1 MQALQFHHA
10 TGPAQRV
17 QKEMPKATGY
27 DVVVSVEAVA
37 VNPVDLKVK
46 STIQDASNGKTIGW
60 DAAGIITDVGEQCQN
75 FQVGDK
81 VFYAGDIG
89 RDGCYATHQLVDSR
103 IIAKAPKS
111 LQPHQAAALPLTA
124 LTAWESLF
132 DRLKIDAEKDR
143 DKTLLIIGAAG
154 GVGSMAIQL
163 AKQLTSLKVVATA
176 SRPETQKWCKKL
188 GADVVISH
196 KGELK
201 DNYQAANLPAAD
213 YILCLNDSDYYYPQM
228 VELIAPQ
235 GLIAL
240 VVSFQQPVDLNL
252 LKNKSAGLVW
262 EFMFTRPNMKTAD
275 IQQQGYILQRIAEMA
290 DLNQLQPV
298 SQQHFD
304 QLTPQTLDQA
314 HHLLSLG
321 QTIGKI
327 TLGALS
333 DT

>member
-10 TGPAQRV
+10 TEPAERV
-17 QKEMPKATGY
+17 QKTMPKATGY

-46 STIQDASNGKTIGW
+46 SMIQDDANGKVIGW
-60 DAAGIITDVGEQCQN
+60 DAAGIITEVGEQCQN

-89 RDGCYATHQLVDSR
+89 RDGCYASHQLVDSR

-111 LQPHQAAALPLTA
+111 LQPHQAAGLPLTA
-124 LTAWESLF
+124 LTAWEALF
-132 DRLKIDAEKDR
+132 DRLKIDADKDR
-143 DKTLLIIGAAG
+143 NKTLLIIGAAG

-163 AKQLTSLKVVATA
+163 AKQLTSLKVIATA
-176 SRPETQKWCKKL
+176 SRPETQQWCEKL
-188 GADVVISH
+188 GADAVISH
-196 KGELK
+196 KGVLK

-213 YILCLNDSDYYYPQM
+213 YILCLNDSDYYYPHM

-252 LKNKSAGLVW
+252 LKNKSAGIVW

-275 IQQQGYILQRIAEMA
+275 IQQQGQILQRIAELA

>member
-1 MQALQFHHA
+1 MQALQFQHA
-10 TGPAQRV
+10 TQSAQLIE
-17 QKEMPKATGY
+17 KDLPKAIGY
-27 DVVVSVEAVA
+27 DVVVAVEAVA
-37 VNPVDLKVK
+37 VNPVDIKVK
-46 STIQDASNGKTIGW
+46 STIQDAANGKIIGW
-60 DAAGIITDVGEQCQN
+60 DAAGTITEVGDQCQN

-81 VFYAGDIG
+81 VFYSGDIG
-89 RDGCYATHQLVDSR
+89 RDGCYASHQLVDSR

-111 LQPHQAAALPLTA
+111 LSIHQAAALPLTA

-132 DRLKIDAEKDR
+132 DRLRIDAEKDH

-163 AKQLTSLKVVATA
+163 AKQLTSLTVIATA
-176 SRPETQKWCKKL
+176 SRPETQQWCKKL
-188 GADVVISH
+188 GADAVVSH
-196 KGELK
+196 QGVLK
-201 DNYQAANLPAAD
+201 DNYLAANLPAPD

-228 VELIAPQ
+228 VELLAPQ
-235 GLIAL
+235 GLIAV
-240 VVSFQQPVDLNL
+240 VVSFQQPVDLNP

-262 EFMFTRPNMKTAD
+262 EFMFTRPHLKTAD
-275 IQQQGYILQRIAEMA
+275 IEQQGRILQRIAEMA

-304 QLTPQTLDQA
+304 KLTAQTLDQA

-333 DT
+333 DS